1 MLRAAILCIHTNEH
15 IDVCVC
21 VCVCVRAARVK
32 SVQSHVTLSQ
42 QAGQHAGAAPPA
54 ALPAGWRELVDV
66 NGMVYYQNE
75 ITRGTQRE
83 RPQEASRQV
92 RIFDSM
98 LLAAI
103 FCAYMQALTTSKAP
117 LERR

>member
-1 MLRAAILCIHTNEH
+1 MLVY
-15 IDVCVC
+15 VCVP
-21 VCVCVRAARVK
+21 VRVK

-42 QAGQHAGAAPPA
+42 QAGAAPPA

-83 RPQEASRQV
+83 RPQEAARQV

-98 LLAAI
+98 LLAAM
-103 FCAYMQALTTSKAP
+103 FCAYM
-117 LERR
+117 